1 MSTTFLSSV
10 RRIPHYEKRT
20 SQDLTPNKL
29 GSTSALPYNS
39 AQAITQKLINCKEQ
53 AVRGVSMNR
62 KEDGKKRLEDGR
74 SKPVTVVPILGVGL
88 ESVLANAINGPKLS
102 ANEYFL
108 LLRASPQ
115 NAHFDDLTLASH
127 AGDRQRVETLLR
139 SGANVNAGSESGTTA
154 LIESLSHGHN
164 EIAQLLFDHGA
175 NADAISS
182 VGWTPLH
189 LAASS
194 GSTKLVSEML
204 TRAAHINL
212 KTQDGWTPLM
222 LAARRRYPNIVRL
235 LLKRGA
241 DANLSDNAGM
251 TALIH
256 AANGD
261 IDESGGDFD
270 CVEALIIGGA
280 FPNAQNNQGWT
291 ALMGAAFYGDF
302 ESVRLLVANSA
313 EVIAR
318 DHQGRTA
325 LGLAKE
331 QGHAKVVRALEAAG
345 ARS

>member
-1 MSTTFLSSV
+1 
-10 RRIPHYEKRT
+10 
-20 SQDLTPNKL
+20 
-29 GSTSALPYNS
+29 
-39 AQAITQKLINCKEQ
+39 
-53 AVRGVSMNR
+53 MNR
-62 KEDGKKRLEDGR
+62 KDDGQKRPEDDR
-74 SKPVTVVPILGVGL
+74 SKPVTVVPIMGVGL

-115 NAHFDDLTLASH
+115 YAHCDDLTLASH
-127 AGDRQRVETLLR
+127 AGDRQRVENLLGN
-139 SGANVNAGSESGTTA
+139 GANVNAGSESGTTA
-154 LIESLSHGHN
+154 LIESLSHGHY

-175 NADAISS
+175 DVDAISKA
-182 VGWTPLH
+182 GWTPLH

-194 GSTKLVSEML
+194 GSTNMVSEIL
-204 TRAAHINL
+204 TRTAHINL
-212 KTQDGWTPLM
+212 QTQDGWTPLM

-235 LLKRGA
+235 LLKHGA
-241 DANLSDNAGM
+241 DANLSDNARM

-261 IDESGGDFD
+261 IDESGGDFE
-270 CVEALIIGGA
+270 CIEALIIGGA

-291 ALMGAAFYGDF
+291 ALMGTAFYGDV
-302 ESVRLLVANSA
+302 ESVRLLLANGA
-313 EVIAR
+313 EVNAR

-331 QGHAKVVRALEAAG
+331 QGHAKLVGALEAAC